1 MHDVK
6 YRLEESF
13 YKSISLPEVSIASFK
28 FKILVF
34 FLGRKRNK
42 QTKKPSKNNSKQC
55 QQQHKLERTH
65 QQTGQQQ
72 QQQQAKQN

>member
-42 QTKKPSKNNSKQC
+42 QTKKPSKNKPKQC

-72 QQQQAKQN
+72 QQQTEQN

>member
-42 QTKKPSKNNSKQC
+42 QTKKPSKNKPKQC
-55 QQQHKLERTH
+55 QQQQHKLERTH

-72 QQQQAKQN
+72 QQAKQN